1 MADQDFEEE
10 LHYRTCC
17 TTPEETIRIRIKAII
32 STLIKRL
39 EQPFLNRNDVDSICY
54 QLNNLNEI
62 CLKTNELYDID
73 PVVIDLIT
81 KAKDY
86 IVKENNNCGYSSPLI
101 VTGSKGRPSF
111 NISKDQLELCF
122 SHGFSTE
129 KIGEMIGVSSRTIKR
144 RMKEY
149 GLEIGQ
155 LLRFVI
161 HGCIDVDTRKIMF
174 LECNN
179 NNKAS
184 TVLDAFKTAVEN
196 HGLPSRV
203 RADRGCENVELAR
216 YMQMER
222 GTDRGSFIAG
232 KSTLNQ
238 RIERLW
244 VDVYLGVVYIYYCTF
259 SYLEAEKFL
268 DVDSEIDMF
277 CLQYTYC
284 ERINRHL
291 TTFVEGWD
299 RHKISSANS
308 MSPNQLWIY
317 GLHNIVNSGT
327 LVAEEI
333 WEPRSDDESI
343 SYGIDHKGPTV
354 ENTEGNEVAVPA
366 TICPL
371 DHNQLATLSAKI
383 NPLEE
388 SENFGI
394 EIYLKTKT
402 IVEELLFENNIL

>member
-1 MADQDFEEE
+1 
-10 LHYRTCC
+10 
-17 TTPEETIRIRIKAII
+17 
-32 STLIKRL
+32 
-39 EQPFLNRNDVDSICY
+39 
-54 QLNNLNEI
+54 
-62 CLKTNELYDID
+62 
-73 PVVIDLIT
+73 
-81 KAKDY
+81 
-86 IVKENNNCGYSSPLI
+86 
-101 VTGSKGRPSF
+101 
-111 NISKDQLELCF
+111 
-122 SHGFSTE
+122 
-129 KIGEMIGVSSRTIKR
+129 
-144 RMKEY
+144 
-149 GLEIGQ
+149 
-155 LLRFVI
+155 
-161 HGCIDVDTRKIMF
+161 MF

-203 RADRGCENVELAR
+203 RADRGCENVEVAR

-259 SYLEAEKFL
+259 SYLEKFPEKFL
-268 DVDSEIDMF
+268 DFDSEIDMC
-277 CLQYTYC
+277 CLRYTYC

-308 MSPNQLWIY
+308 MSPNRLWIY
-317 GLHNIVNSGT
+317 GLHNIVNSGM

-343 SYGIDHKGPTV
+343 SYGIDHEGPTV

-394 EIYLKTKT
+394 EIYSKTKT